1 MRCTGIKIIF
11 SNLFFWPNEALFLNL
26 LDLFKY
32 FFFLL
37 QLLVYFAALNALFL
51 EYFLPISFV
60 EVDEKTKQQKLTFFW
75 NFHTHFVNFC

>member
-11 SNLFFWPNEALFLNL
+11 SNLFVWFNEALFLNL

-32 FFFLL
+32 FFFFL
-37 QLLVYFAALNALFL
+37 QLLVYFAALDALFL

-60 EVDEKTKQQKLTFFW
+60 EVDEKTKQQKLTFF
-75 NFHTHFVNFC
+75 